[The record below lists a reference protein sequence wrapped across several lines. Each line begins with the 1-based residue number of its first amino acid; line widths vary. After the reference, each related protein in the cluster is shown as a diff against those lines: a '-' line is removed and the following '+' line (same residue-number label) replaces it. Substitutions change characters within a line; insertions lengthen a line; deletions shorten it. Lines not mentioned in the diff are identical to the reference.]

1 MSENQ
6 ITVNTRPVA
15 DQYGSEKII
24 EFSSPVG
31 GGLISFLIT
40 PDDQLSVHVARQ
52 DMTVRVT
59 AGEAGTPVR
68 HGNLRADAALYQAAR
83 AFVTD
88 WEAAHPDQDAGAV
101 SRLTALARDLGVS
114 EPDLDDYVHDLA
126 SNPASDI
133 NNGGLADQVGYLAA
147 QAGAAEAERM
157 IREAARAGRPPV

>member
-88 WEAAHPDQDAGAV
+88 WEAAHPDQDAEAV

-114 EPDLDDYVHDLA
+114 EPDLDDTCTTW
-126 SNPASDI
+126 PATRPATSTT
-133 NNGGLADQVGYLAA
+133 AA
-147 QAGAAEAERM
+147 WPIRSGTWPPRQA
-157 IREAARAGRPPV
+157 RPRPSG